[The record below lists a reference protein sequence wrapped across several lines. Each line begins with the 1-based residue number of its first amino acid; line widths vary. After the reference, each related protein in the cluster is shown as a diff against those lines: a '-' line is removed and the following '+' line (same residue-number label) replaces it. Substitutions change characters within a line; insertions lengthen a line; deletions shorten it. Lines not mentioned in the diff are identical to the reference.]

1 MKFSTNEISPW
12 SDKPGEPGGFHRFE
26 RVTLRSYCPWEPRNT
41 GKRRTMMS
49 GEGLVHVTDGEFE
62 QEVLKSEIPTLV
74 DFWAPWCGPCLT
86 IAPAVEEIA
95 KKFDGQIKVAKMNV
109 DENRAT
115 PGNYGIMSIPT
126 LMLFRNGDVVER
138 IVGVVPPSRLEEV
151 VQKALES

>member
-1 MKFSTNEISPW
+1 
-12 SDKPGEPGGFHRFE
+12 
-26 RVTLRSYCPWEPRNT
+26 
-41 GKRRTMMS
+41 MS

-62 QEVLKSEIPTLV
+62 QEVLKSEVPTLV

-95 KKFDGQIKVAKMNV
+95 KKFDGRIKVAKMNV

-138 IVGVVPPSRLEEV
+138 IVGVVPPSRLEDV
-151 VQKALES
+151 VQKVLES

>member
-1 MKFSTNEISPW
+1 
-12 SDKPGEPGGFHRFE
+12 
-26 RVTLRSYCPWEPRNT
+26 
-41 GKRRTMMS
+41 MS

-74 DFWAPWCGPCLT
+74 DFWAPWCGPWLR

-95 KKFDGQIKVAKMNV
+95 KKFAGRVKVAKVNV

-126 LMLFRNGDVVER
+126 LMIFRNGDVVER
-138 IVGVVPPSRLEEV
+138 IVGVVPASRLEEV